1 MKTQKRYSPIQKV
14 EILREHLDN
23 HVSISD
29 LSDRFNVSP
38 AMIYYWKKQLF
49 EGAIT
54 LFKNNKKDQFKFK
67 ELQDKDPKQLVEDAK
82 QYARE
87 KPGQAILISAAVGL
101 ILGLLLKRR

>member
-1 MKTQKRYSPIQKV
+1 MNTSKRYSPIQKV
-14 EILREHLDN
+14 EMLREHLDN

-67 ELQDKDPKQLVEDAK
+67 ELHDKLTEKDAII
-82 QYARE
+82 AEIVADNIR
-87 KPGQAILISAAVGL
+87 
-101 ILGLLLKRR
+101 LKKKLTGDS

>member
-1 MKTQKRYSPIQKV
+1 MTIQKRYSPIQKV

-23 HVSISD
+23 HVSISN

-67 ELQDKDPKQLVEDAK
+67 ELQDKLK
-82 QYARE
+82 E
-87 KPGQAILISAAVGL
+87 KDTIIAEIVADNIR
-101 ILGLLLKRR
+101 LKKKLNGES

>member
-1 MKTQKRYSPIQKV
+1 LKTQKRYSPIQKV

-38 AMIYYWKKQLF
+38 AMIYCWKKQLF

-67 ELQDKDPKQLVEDAK
+67 ELLDKLK
-82 QYARE
+82 E
-87 KPGQAILISAAVGL
+87 KDTIIAEIVADNIR
-101 ILGLLLKRR
+101 LKKKLNGES

>member
-54 LFKNNKKDQFKFK
+54 LFKNNKKNQFKFK
-67 ELQDKDPKQLVEDAK
+67 ELQDKLKEKDAII
-82 QYARE
+82 AEIVADNIR
-87 KPGQAILISAAVGL
+87 
-101 ILGLLLKRR
+101 LKKKLNGES

>member
-1 MKTQKRYSPIQKV
+1 MNTNKRYSPIQKV
-14 EILREHLDN
+14 EMLREHLDN

-38 AMIYYWKKQLF
+38 AMIYYWKKQLL

-67 ELQDKDPKQLVEDAK
+67 ELQDKLKEKDA
-82 QYARE
+82 
-87 KPGQAILISAAVGL
+87 LIAEIVADN
-101 ILGLLLKRR
+101 IRLKKKLTGDS

>member
-1 MKTQKRYSPIQKV
+1 LNTQKRYSPIQKV

-49 EGAIT
+49 EGAIA
-54 LFKNNKKDQFKFK
+54 LFKNNNKDQFKVK
-67 ELQDKDPKQLVEDAK
+67 ELQDKLKEKDAII
-82 QYARE
+82 AEIVADNIR
-87 KPGQAILISAAVGL
+87 
-101 ILGLLLKRR
+101 LKKKLNGES